1 MIVRVPSSFT
11 RWGRSS
17 LALALSGLLYASCT
31 SSEDTE
37 PFLPPVIG
45 AQQPEGGGDLMSEE
59 DACERLRAAALDA
72 YDSLGCDEPDFEEC
86 PAFLRPAG
94 GSGCYEYS
102 AASVDACEEAYGEA
116 RSCRDLSPCV
126 AVAVQNLELASCEL
140 PAVPSEGGA
149 GGGATGGGGPEPG
162 GAGGQ
167 APVPQGG
174 QPAGGVPSVIAGN
187 PAVAGAESG
196 GAGG

>member
-1 MIVRVPSSFT
+1 MIVRVPTSFA

-37 PFLPPVIG
+37 PFLPPVLG
-45 AQQPEGGGDLMSEE
+45 AQQPEGGGDLVSED
-59 DACERLRAAALDA
+59 DACERLRSAALDA
-72 YDSLGCDEPDFEEC
+72 YDSLGCDEPDFEAC

-102 AASVDACEEAYGEA
+102 ADSVDACEEAYEA
-116 RSCRDLSPCV
+116 ATSCRALSPCV
-126 AVAVQNLELASCEL
+126 ATAVLNTELPTCEL
-140 PAVPSEGGA
+140 PLVPSMGGA
-149 GGGATGGGGPEPG
+149 GGAATGGAGPEPELG

-167 APVPQGG
+167 APAPQGG
-174 QPAGGVPSVIAGN
+174 MPPVLGGNGNAGGEA
-187 PAVAGAESG
+187 SG